1 MLAALGIPT
10 PIDLKRADPR
20 LIRERFNVVL
30 ERTVYELRGVSCLDL
45 EEVTPDRK
53 SIMASRS
60 FGQPVYTRR
69 EMEEAVGSY
78 TARAAEKM
86 RRQKPVTAQIVVLIH
101 TNRFRPQDAPY
112 HAPQAISLPVA
123 TADTG
128 TTSNESRVGKGFVS
142 P

>member
-30 ERTVYELRGVSCLDL
+30 ERTVYELRGVSCLGL

-86 RRQKPVTAQIVVLIH
+86 RRQNLVTAQIVVFIH
-101 TNRFRPQDAPY
+101 TNRFRPQDRSEA
-112 HAPQAISLPVA
+112 HTSELQSLMR
-123 TADTG
+123 
-128 TTSNESRVGKGFVS
+128 TSYAVFCLKKKKTCD
-142 P
+142 

>member
-1 MLAALGIPT
+1 MEMTGLWGIAHRLADRLAALGIHT

-60 FGQPVYTRR
+60 FGPPVYTRR
-69 EMEEAVGSY
+69 EMEEACGSY
-78 TARAAEKM
+78 PARPAEQM
-86 RRQKPVTAQIVVLIH
+86 PRQTPST
-101 TNRFRPQDAPY
+101 PP
-112 HAPQAISLPVA
+112 
-123 TADTG
+123 
-128 TTSNESRVGKGFVS
+128 
-142 P
+142 

>member
-1 MLAALGIPT
+1 
-10 PIDLKRADPR
+10 
-20 LIRERFNVVL
+20 
-30 ERTVYELRGVSCLDL
+30 
-45 EEVTPDRK
+45 
-53 SIMASRS
+53 MASRS

-86 RRQKPVTAQIVVLIH
+86 RRQKLVTAQIVVFIH

-112 HAPQAISLPVA
+112 HATQAISLPVA

-128 TTSNESRVGKGFVS
+128 KLISAAMQALGAKIGRASCRERVCQYV
-142 P
+142 

>member
-1 MLAALGIPT
+1 
-10 PIDLKRADPR
+10 
-20 LIRERFNVVL
+20 
-30 ERTVYELRGVSCLDL
+30 
-45 EEVTPDRK
+45 
-53 SIMASRS
+53 MASRS

-86 RRQKPVTAQIVVLIH
+86 RRQDLVTAQIVVFIH

-112 HAPQAISLPVA
+112 HATQAISLPVA

-128 TTSNESRVGKGFVS
+128 KLIPAEMQALGAIWRSGNRYKKAGEIGRAERKVGGCQDGE
-142 P
+142 